1 MKQKKKEKRSVVIP
15 LILRIILWV
24 VLLLAALFPAK
35 YINSVYGYLAF
46 FFLVLLLLF
55 TQIILA
61 VQKKYL
67 RVDSGTDDR
76 NAISCVRGEPVDLN
90 LKLKNGSVFFCSHAS
105 ADFFISDLFGDADVS
120 RNVDFTIAAKSES
133 AFAFDMDMNHIG
145 VYHVGI
151 RKVRLFD
158 MFNIFYREI
167 PIHGEFDV
175 YVKPR
180 IYALEDLEVEEEV
193 FQDSSS
199 DSRNT
204 VPNGTDYVGVRE
216 YTLGDSMKQI
226 HWKLSA
232 HSVNYMTKLS
242 ESSRQSDFAVVLDT
256 AANEA
261 DREELMTIYDTLV
274 ETAFSVLEELS
285 HREVTYSL
293 IYCDKQQ
300 EIRRSVPKGREND
313 MEYIRRFDAITQNP
327 SADYPDGAQL
337 LEQEAKM
344 PNRCT
349 NLILCTSRL
358 TTELIQQLISVK
370 KQKRNPE
377 LYFVIP
383 ERLTQRERENAFAP
397 LAQLDDAL
405 IPWHIVSTARNQQAG
420 NVKEA
425 ATEE

>member
-1 MKQKKKEKRSVVIP
+1 MKQEKKEKSRVLVN

-24 VLLLAALFPAK
+24 ILLLAALFPAK

-46 FFLVLLLLF
+46 FFLALLLLVS
-55 TQIILA
+55 QIILA
-61 VQKKYL
+61 LQKKHL
-67 RVDSGTDDR
+67 SVEHGTEDR
-76 NAISCVRGEPVDLN
+76 EAISCVRGEPVDLS
-90 LKLKNGSVFFCSHAS
+90 LRLKNGSWFFCSHAS

-120 RNVDFTIAAKSES
+120 RKVDFTIAGKSES
-133 AFAFDMDMNHIG
+133 SFAFDMDMKHIG

-151 RKVRLFD
+151 RKVRLYD
-158 MFNIFYREI
+158 MFSIFYREI
-167 PIHGEFDV
+167 PVNGEFDV

-180 IYALEDLEVEEEV
+180 IYALEDLEIEEEV
-193 FQDSSS
+193 SQDSDR
-199 DSRNT
+199 DSRNM

-216 YTLGDSMKQI
+216 YELGDSMKQI

-274 ETAFSVLEELS
+274 ETVFSVLEELS

-293 IYCDKQQ
+293 IYPDKQQ
-300 EIRRSVPKGREND
+300 EIRRSVPKGRDND
-313 MEYIRRFDAITQNP
+313 MEYIRRFDAITADP
-327 SADYPDGAQL
+327 VADYPDGAQF

-358 TTELIQQLISVK
+358 TTELIQQLLSMK
-370 KQKRNPE
+370 RQKRNPE
-377 LYFVIP
+377 LYVIIP
-383 ERLTQRERENAFAP
+383 ERLTQRERETMFAP

-405 IPWHIVSTARNQQAG
+405 IPWHVVSTARNQQVGNAG
-420 NVKEA
+420 EA
-425 ATEE
+425 GAEE